1 MISEE
6 IGRIGLIPI
15 AVFEREK
22 DILPTAKALLQADI
36 PVIEITFRTNLAE
49 PAIKKVK
56 QAFPEMLVGA
66 GTILTKE
73 QAYTAVKAGAD
84 FIVTPGLKEEV
95 VKVCQEEETL
105 IIPGCVTPSEISRAF
120 ELGIRIVKFFPAS
133 VYGGIK
139 GCKALHGPFGNIKF
153 VPTGGVGLENL
164 QDYAK
169 LPFIHAVGG
178 GWLCDKK
185 DMLNGNYARISE
197 TAEKSIDVLLG
208 FGVIGEDS
216 IPVSFH
222 SVAENE
228 KGQGKQSIYTNSVE
242 RAIYYLGKYGWKME
256 KREEDR
262 VCLKDEQGAEVCLVQ
277 A

>member
-36 PVIEITFRTNLAE
+36 PVIEITFRTSLAE

-105 IIPGCVTPSEISRAF
+105 IIPGCVTPVSYTHLDVYKRQVNTRGLSGSAICWKESISPS
-120 ELGIRIVKFFPAS
+120 I
-133 VYGGIK
+133 
-139 GCKALHGPFGNIKF
+139 
-153 VPTGGVGLENL
+153 VPTLISL
-164 QDYAK
+164 RPA
-169 LPFIHAVGG
+169 FII
-178 GWLCDKK
+178 D
-185 DMLNGNYARISE
+185 S
-197 TAEKSIDVLLG
+197 TAPD
-208 FGVIGEDS
+208 
-216 IPVSFH
+216 
-222 SVAENE
+222 
-228 KGQGKQSIYTNSVE
+228 TN
-242 RAIYYLGKYGWKME
+242 
-256 KREEDR
+256 
-262 VCLKDEQGAEVCLVQ
+262 
-277 A
+277 

>member
-139 GCKALHGPFGNIKF
+139 GCKALHGPFG
-153 VPTGGVGLENL
+153 
-164 QDYAK
+164 
-169 LPFIHAVGG
+169 
-178 GWLCDKK
+178 
-185 DMLNGNYARISE
+185 
-197 TAEKSIDVLLG
+197 
-208 FGVIGEDS
+208 VIGEDS

>member
-139 GCKALHGPFGNIKF
+139 GCKALSFWQYQICSDRRSWSGKLA
-153 VPTGGVGLENL
+153 GLCKTAL
-164 QDYAK
+164 YTC
-169 LPFIHAVGG
+169 
-178 GWLCDKK
+178 GWGRMAL
-185 DMLNGNYARISE
+185 
-197 TAEKSIDVLLG
+197 
-208 FGVIGEDS
+208 
-216 IPVSFH
+216 
-222 SVAENE
+222 
-228 KGQGKQSIYTNSVE
+228 
-242 RAIYYLGKYGWKME
+242 
-256 KREEDR
+256 
-262 VCLKDEQGAEVCLVQ
+262 
-277 A
+277 